1 MVKNNVIGALR
12 AALPK
17 PYIIKLTLPYGSA
30 LNLTSDKI
38 GPSFNPPF

>member
-17 PYIIKLTLPYGSA
+17 PYIIKLTVPYGA
-30 LNLTSDKI
+30 PANLTAA
-38 GPSFNPPF
+38 